1 MDPEAN
7 NPQVDF
13 SLQEMPPPSPPSHE
27 LGQTFPT
34 ELIYGIISWVLS
46 NSIHSICL
54 SKGDVNWEM
63 DVMNIL
69 CDVSPSFGAI
79 AIEIAAKA
87 FAIEVESDD
96 DIDEEEER

>member
-7 NPQVDF
+7 NPQVNF

-69 CDVSPSFGAI
+69 CNVSPSFKGI
-79 AIEIAAKA
+79 AIEIVVQA
-87 FAIEVESDD
+87 FEIQFYGPT
-96 DIDEEEER
+96 DEER